1 MREFG
6 DKSLSWDTIG
16 RLKAQADAWQD
27 AFTQKCSRALRENGS
42 LGDEALCAE
51 STELENFMYS
61 IMDMEKVLLARETE
75 CGEMPDQ
82 ETTNQ
87 E

>member
-1 MREFG
+1 MRNFD
-6 DKSLSWDTIG
+6 DKSLSWDAIG
-16 RLKAQADAWQD
+16 KLKAEAEAWQD
-27 AFTQKCSRALRENGS
+27 TFTQKCSKALRENGS

-61 IMDMEKVLLARETE
+61 IMDMEKILRERE
-75 CGEMPDQ
+75 SEAEGCFGGE
-82 ETTNQ
+82 NQ

>member
-1 MREFG
+1 MRDFD

-27 AFTQKCSRALRENGS
+27 AFTQKCSKALRESGS

-51 STELENFMYS
+51 STELENFMYT
-61 IMDMEKVLLARETE
+61 IMDMEKLLFEREAQFEAR
-75 CGEMPDQ
+75 PAQ
-82 ETTNQ
+82 EATN
-87 E
+87 EE

>member
-1 MREFG
+1 MRDFN
-6 DKSLSWDTIG
+6 DTSLSWDSLG
-16 RLKAQADAWQD
+16 RLKAQADAWQES
-27 AFTQKCSRALRENGS
+27 FTQKCSKALREKGS

-61 IMDMEKVLLARETE
+61 IMDMEKVLLAREAALDESAQST
-75 CGEMPDQ
+75 P
-82 ETTNQ
+82 TNQ

>member
-1 MREFG
+1 MRDFD

-16 RLKAQADAWQD
+16 RLKAQADSWQD
-27 AFTQKCSRALRENGS
+27 SFTQKCSKAFRESGS

-61 IMDMEKVLLARETE
+61 IMDMEKILRA
-75 CGEMPDQ
+75 Q
-82 ETTNQ
+82 EAEAPEENQ
-87 E
+87 K

>member
-1 MREFG
+1 MRDFD

-27 AFTQKCSRALRENGS
+27 SFTQKCSKAFRESGS

-61 IMDMEKVLLARETE
+61 IMDMEKILRA
-75 CGEMPDQ
+75 Q
-82 ETTNQ
+82 EAEGSGKKPEENQ
-87 E
+87 K